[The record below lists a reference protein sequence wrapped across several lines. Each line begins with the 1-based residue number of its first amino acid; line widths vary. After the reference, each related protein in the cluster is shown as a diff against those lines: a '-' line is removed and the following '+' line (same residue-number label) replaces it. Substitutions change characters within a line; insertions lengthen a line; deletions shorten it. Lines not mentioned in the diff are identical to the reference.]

1 MPSAPRKGQV
11 QQEGSRY
18 CIDTGSS
25 QQNPLGMCPVGQSG
39 LRENMAKEHQKHKNC
54 MLPGEDKRQL
64 LMQKRNQSNP

>member
-39 LRENMAKEHQKHKNC
+39 LRENMAKEHQKHKN